1 MSIQDFSSVRIFSW
15 DPQAL
20 EQVPEGRGMEGMC
33 ELSGSCSSP
42 TLISDA
48 SVHKGTQRG
57 LANQLCMKK
66 EKNITVLPMQST
78 SLILWR
84 LSFPPRTS
92 TAQIW
97 GMIAALS
104 VAALIGLLTG
114 PGRAAAQLSGE
125 QL

>member
-1 MSIQDFSSVRIFSW
+1 MSIQAFSSVRIFSW

-33 ELSGSCSSP
+33 ELSASCSSP

-57 LANQLCMKK
+57 LANQLCMK
-66 EKNITVLPMQST
+66 EKNITVLPMQFT

-92 TAQIW
+92 ADHIW
-97 GMIAALS
+97 GMITALS

>member
-1 MSIQDFSSVRIFSW
+1 MSTQAFSSVRIFSW

-20 EQVPEGRGMEGMC
+20 EQLPEGRGMEGMC

-66 EKNITVLPMQST
+66 EKTALQCFPCNSLPPSSGD
-78 SLILWR
+78 SLFLQEP
-84 LSFPPRTS
+84 L
-92 TAQIW
+92 
-97 GMIAALS
+97 
-104 VAALIGLLTG
+104 
-114 PGRAAAQLSGE
+114 QLRFGE
-125 QL
+125 